1 MKLRLFGVLAVAM
14 LAVGVNASIAAGGG
28 SIGDVVVTPKSGP
41 VGTTV
46 HVIIDNCGEQIT
58 GLSPQGV
65 VSVGGYVPGTGRI
78 LVHVDGWPAPFSD
91 AFGGGV
97 NNQFGVAVATFQ
109 VPDVD
114 PGVYTLEVECVALC
128 GSGVHSNVSCA
139 TVEPAAFGGYTPTD
153 FTVTAPSAPGEAEA
167 PAAVTAGATTTG

>member
-1 MKLRLFGVLAVAM
+1 
-14 LAVGVNASIAAGGG
+14 
-28 SIGDVVVTPKSGP
+28 
-41 VGTTV
+41 
-46 HVIIDNCGEQIT
+46 VIIDNCGEEIA

-65 VSVGGYVPGTGRI
+65 APFVPGTGRI

-97 NNQFGVAVATFQ
+97 NNEFGVAVATFQ

-114 PGVYTLEVECVALC
+114 PGVYTLEVSCVSLC
-128 GSGVHSNVSCA
+128 STSVHSNVSCA
-139 TVEPAAFGGYTPTD
+139 TVEPAAFGSYTPTD
-153 FTVTAPSAPGEAEA
+153 FTVTTAPAEAEA